1 MDSAGTGV
9 QMRTLAL
16 PLGIW
21 PKNRA
26 LLRSGSWTDPRSTR
40 TTRYTLDAILMV
52 AGGPSPSPFD
62 PRFDP
67 MAIPRVQVVG
77 NALEQLLDRLE
88 ATGTRYVA
96 GR

>member
-1 MDSAGTGV
+1 
-9 QMRTLAL
+9 
-16 PLGIW
+16 
-21 PKNRA
+21 
-26 LLRSGSWTDPRSTR
+26 
-40 TTRYTLDAILMV
+40 
-52 AGGPSPSPFD
+52 
-62 PRFDP
+62 

>member
-1 MDSAGTGV
+1 
-9 QMRTLAL
+9 MRFYFPIVIIDEDFRSENT
-16 PLGIW
+16 
-21 PKNRA
+21 
-26 LLRSGSWTDPRSTR
+26 SGSGIRDPRSTR